1 MDREEQEK
9 EEGDSATLK
18 QTLREGD
25 WAQLEL
31 KKSKDE
37 VGGD

>member
-1 MDREEQEK
+1 MAMDREEQEK

-25 WAQLEL
+25 GRDKHLSE
-31 KKSKDE
+31 
-37 VGGD
+37 